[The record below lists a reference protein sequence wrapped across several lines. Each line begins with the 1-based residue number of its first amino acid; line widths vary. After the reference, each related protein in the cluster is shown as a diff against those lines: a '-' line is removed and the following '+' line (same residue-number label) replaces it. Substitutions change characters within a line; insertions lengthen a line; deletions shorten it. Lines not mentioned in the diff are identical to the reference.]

1 VNVSTLSQRSAAV
14 TLVGIAGLHGLW
26 AGGSAWPAPDRDTL
40 ANVVAGRDGGAVRSA
55 AACVS
60 VAALLAIAA
69 AFVAGQPRR
78 LPQLQRT
85 GTGAAGVAVAL
96 AVRGS
101 CGLAGRTDRI
111 SPGSTSPRFRQLDR
125 RYYSPLCL
133 SLAAAAA
140 SSTTSR

>member
-1 VNVSTLSQRSAAV
+1 VNVSTMSQRSAAV

-40 ANVVAGRDGGAVRSA
+40 ANVVAGRDGGAVPSA

-85 GTGAAGVAVAL
+85 GAAGVAVAL
-96 AVRGS
+96 AMRGS
-101 CGLAGRTDRI
+101 CGLAGRTDLI

-140 SSTTSR
+140 SSTRSR